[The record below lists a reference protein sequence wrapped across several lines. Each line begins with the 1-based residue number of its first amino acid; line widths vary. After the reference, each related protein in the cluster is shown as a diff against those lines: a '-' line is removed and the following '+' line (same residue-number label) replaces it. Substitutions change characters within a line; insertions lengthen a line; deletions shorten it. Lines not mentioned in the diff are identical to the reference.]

1 MSLTFSGQVVGTK
14 LLKGKR
20 RGAVSEKSTRSDV
33 DYPAKSQ
40 NSTAVPR
47 FAFADV
53 NLACKVT
60 PKQYNFSHAELKRG
74 DS

>member
-1 MSLTFSGQVVGTK
+1 M
-14 LLKGKR
+14 
-20 RGAVSEKSTRSDV
+20 GAVSEKSTRNDV

-47 FAFADV
+47 FAFADAS
-53 NLACKVT
+53 LACKVT
-60 PKQYNFSHAELKRG
+60 PKQYNFSHAELKKG